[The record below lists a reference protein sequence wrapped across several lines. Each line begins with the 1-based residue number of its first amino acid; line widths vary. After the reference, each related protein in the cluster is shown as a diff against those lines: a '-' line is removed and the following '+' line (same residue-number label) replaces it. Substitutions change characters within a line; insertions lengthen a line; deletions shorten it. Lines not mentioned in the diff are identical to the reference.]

1 MICFDVRVLD
11 NARRLLA
18 ALILAGC
25 GVVLGQL
32 PAHAC
37 SCVSGSMQSHAKQAS
52 DVFTGTVSDVSRQR
66 SGKLVTTYTV
76 AVERVYKGDV
86 RTATV
91 QVSSTGSTRSCALTD
106 LQADRSYL
114 FFVRA
119 DGSELS
125 ANSCGGT
132 APASNTMLTR
142 VERLLGDGRPAT
154 PPQVPKAEFT
164 RVADAQPDSLSRLAA
179 PGVALVLAGLLG
191 LFVVRRLNARA

>member
-37 SCVSGSMQSHAKQAS
+37 SCVSGTTQSHTKQAS

-66 SGKLVTTYTV
+66 SGTLVTTYTV
-76 AVERVYKGDV
+76 AVERVYKGEV
-86 RTATV
+86 RTASVEDT
-91 QVSSTGSTRSCALTD
+91 STGSSHSCALTD
-106 LQADRSYL
+106 LKVDRSYL
-114 FFVRA
+114 FFARA
-119 DGSELS
+119 DGSALS

-132 APASNTMLTR
+132 APASAAQVTR
-142 VERLLGDGRPAT
+142 VERLLGDCLLYTSDA
-154 PPQVPKAEFT
+154 
-164 RVADAQPDSLSRLAA
+164 ADEL
-179 PGVALVLAGLLG
+179 
-191 LFVVRRLNARA
+191 

>member
-37 SCVSGSMQSHAKQAS
+37 SCVSGGTQSHTKQAS

-66 SGKLVTTYTV
+66 SGRPVTTYTV
-76 AVERVYKGDV
+76 AVERVYKGEV

-91 QVSSTGSTRSCALTD
+91 EVSSTGSSHSCALTD
-106 LQADRSYL
+106 LKVDRSYL
-114 FFVRA
+114 FFARA
-119 DGSELS
+119 DGSALS

-132 APASNTMLTR
+132 APASAAQVTR

-164 RVADAQPDSLSRLAA
+164 RVANAQPESLSRLAA

>member
-18 ALILAGC
+18 ALVLAGC

-37 SCVSGSMQSHAKQAS
+37 SCVQGSMQSHTKQAS
-52 DVFTGTVSDVSRQR
+52 DVFTGTVSDVTRQR

-91 QVSSTGSTRSCALTD
+91 QVSSTGSARSCALTD

-132 APASNTMLTR
+132 APASSTTVTR
-142 VERLLGDGRPAT
+142 VERLLGNGRPAT
-154 PPQVPKAEFT
+154 PPQVPKAAFT
-164 RVADAQPDSLSRLAA
+164 RVANAQPDSLSRLAA